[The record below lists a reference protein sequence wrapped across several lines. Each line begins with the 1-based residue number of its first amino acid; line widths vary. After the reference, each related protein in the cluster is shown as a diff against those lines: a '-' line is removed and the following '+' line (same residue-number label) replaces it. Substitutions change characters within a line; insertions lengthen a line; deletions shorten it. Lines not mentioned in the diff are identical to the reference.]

1 MTYLGQDQD
10 SMGGGFNPRQSWSG
24 EITQFNVWD
33 FPLEEWMVENAA
45 ECRSDILGNVIKW
58 QADLW
63 IPNEVTEMTSSTKL
77 SNFRNIQI
85 KVDTAP
91 LFQLCGGSEDQKEQY
106 FLFPNVFDFWFYKSW
121 CYNMGGSVAVA
132 DTDEMYHGQ
141 MDIAESLVDPQTH
154 EKVCQ

>member
-63 IPNEVTEMTSSTKL
+63 IPNEVEILYIDASFLNLLTFSD
-77 SNFRNIQI
+77 Q
-85 KVDTAP
+85 
-91 LFQLCGGSEDQKEQY
+91 GGHRA
-106 FLFPNVFDFWFYKSW
+106 
-121 CYNMGGSVAVA
+121 SVPTVR
-132 DTDEMYHGQ
+132 GQ
-141 MDIAESLVDPQTH
+141 
-154 EKVCQ
+154 